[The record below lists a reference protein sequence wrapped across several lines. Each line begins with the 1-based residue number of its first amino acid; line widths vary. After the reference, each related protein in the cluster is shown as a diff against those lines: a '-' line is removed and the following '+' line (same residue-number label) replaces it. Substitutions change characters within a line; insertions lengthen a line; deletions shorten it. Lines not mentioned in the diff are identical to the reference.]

1 MQYGFRNDAELMR
14 LQTFYLVNLQLDRN
28 SALKDVKDLMRFAW
42 EDDPIKEVQEPNWE
56 ELERDLYKG
65 V

>member
-1 MQYGFRNDAELMR
+1 MR

-28 SALKDVKDLMRFAW
+28 SALKDVKDLMKFTW
-42 EDDPIKEVQEPNWE
+42 DEEPIKEIKEPNWE

-65 V
+65 VR